1 MLRNTCTLPLPKQ
14 KEERIVKPAIPAAYA
29 IWLNQLHWDYYCTF
43 TTRYQMGVQSARR
56 AMDRLQSILERQYMQ
71 KPTIFWAAEPFD
83 TKYGC
88 HLHALID
95 IKGKAP
101 NSIKHIK
108 DAWQIASKGKGLKE
122 YNNTT
127 IKPYYPFKGGHFYVA
142 KYLFRFNAEYNIL
155 V

>member
-29 IWLNQLHWDYYCTF
+29 TWLNSLPWGFYCTF
-43 TTRYQMGVQSARR
+43 TTRYQMSIHSARR
-56 AMDRLQSILERQYMQ
+56 SMDRLQSLLECQYLE

-88 HLHALID
+88 HLHALIE
-95 IKGKAP
+95 IKSKTKKT
-101 NSIKHIK
+101 IIHIK
-108 DAWQIASKGKGLKE
+108 DAWQIVSKGKGLKE

-127 IKPYYPFKGGHFYVA
+127 IKPYNRFKGGHFYVS
-142 KYLFRFNAEYNIL
+142 
-155 V
+155 